1 MPADE
6 ETATRRGANALWET
20 LRAGG
25 VEACF
30 ANPGTSEM
38 HLVAALDDGP
48 GVRPVLVLA
57 EPVATG
63 AADGFARVTGRPGA
77 ALLHL
82 GPGLANGWS
91 NLHNARRAHSPVVAV
106 VGDFPDRHRALDPPL
121 GSDLD
126 GLAASVGGWY
136 RRAASGATLG
146 TDTADALRAAYG
158 PPGRPAVLAV
168 ASDAAGQPCDE
179 PVAAVVAPPAR
190 PVDAAV
196 VEAAASAR
204 GPRAALLLGGPAL
217 TRRGLELA
225 TRVAATSGARLLM
238 ESFPAIVDHGAGTV
252 SLERVNY
259 VPEFAQAQLAE
270 VDELV
275 LVGSREPVGPF
286 DYEGVAGRLVRAD
299 TRVSTLAAP
308 GDDALGALEALVE
321 RLGAP
326 PVRPAPLGPPERPT
340 GALTPASL
348 CAAVGATLD
357 EGTVVVDESITSG
370 LHLFE
375 ATSASPAHRITT
387 LTGQA
392 LGYGLPCALGAAV
405 GSAGR
410 VLALVA
416 DGSFLYSAPALWSMA
431 REGLDVTVVVL
442 VNRRYAILEWERH
455 RLGAMAEGS
464 ASASLMDLSRPDL
477 DYVALARGFGVPAA
491 RATTAEELGDRLEAS
506 AAEPGPHLVEAVF
519 APR

>member
-1 MPADE
+1 MRANGG
-6 ETATRRGANALWET
+6 TATRLGANALWET

-38 HLVAALDDGP
+38 HLVAALDDDP
-48 GVRPVLVLA
+48 GVRPILVLA

-63 AADGFARVTGRPGA
+63 AADGFARVTGRAGA
-77 ALLHL
+77 ALVHL

-91 NLHNARRAHSPVVAV
+91 NLHNARRAHSPVLAV
-106 VGDFPDRHRALDPPL
+106 VGDFPDRHRALDPL
-121 GSDLD
+121 LASDLD

-136 RRAASGATLG
+136 RRAVSGATLG
-146 TDTADALRAAYG
+146 ADAADALRAAYG
-158 PPGRPAVLAV
+158 PPGRPVVLAI
-168 ASDAAGQPCDE
+168 ASDAAGRPCDE
-179 PVAAVVAPPAR
+179 PVVTVAPPAAR
-190 PVDAAV
+190 PVATAA
-196 VEAAASAR
+196 VEAAAHAS
-204 GPRAALLLGGPAL
+204 GPRTALLLGGAAL

-225 TRVAATSGARLLM
+225 ARVGAAGATRLFM
-238 ESFPAIVDHGAGTV
+238 EPFPAIVDHGAGATT
-252 SLERVNY
+252 LERVNY
-259 VPEFAQAQLAE
+259 IPEFAQAQLAE

-275 LVGSREPVGPF
+275 LVGAREPVGPF
-286 DYEGVAGRLVRAD
+286 DYEGVAGRLVREDARI
-299 TRVSTLAAP
+299 TTLAAP
-308 GDDALGALEALVE
+308 DEDVLGALEALVE

-326 PVRPAPLGPPERPT
+326 PVGFAPLAPPAAPT
-340 GALTPASL
+340 GPLTPESL

-387 LTGQA
+387 LTGHA

-416 DGSFLYSAPALWSMA
+416 DGSFCYSAPALWSMA

-455 RLGAMAEGS
+455 RLGAMVAGS
-464 ASASLMDLSRPDL
+464 PSASLMDLSRPDL
-477 DYVALARGFGVPAA
+477 DYVALAHGFGVPAT
-491 RATTAEELGDRLEAS
+491 RATTAEALVERLGTAT
-506 AAEPGPHLVEAVF
+506 AESGPHLVEAEF

>member
-1 MPADE
+1 MRADG
-6 ETATRRGANALWET
+6 ETTTRLGANALWET

-38 HLVAALDDGP
+38 HLVAALDDDP

-57 EPVATG
+57 ESVATG

-106 VGDFPDRHRALDPPL
+106 VGDFPDRHRAFDPL
-121 GSDLD
+121 LASDLD

-136 RRAASGATLG
+136 RRAVSGARLG

-168 ASDAAGQPCDE
+168 ASDAAGQPCAE
-179 PVAAVVAPPAR
+179 PLVAVAPGPAR
-190 PVDAAV
+190 PVDPDALESVAR
-196 VEAAASAR
+196 AR
-204 GPRAALLLGGPAL
+204 GPRTALLLGGAAL
-217 TRRGLELA
+217 TRRGLERA
-225 TRVAATSGARLLM
+225 ARVAARAGVRLLM
-238 ESFPAIVDHGAGTV
+238 EPFPGIVDHGAGAPT
-252 SLERVNY
+252 LERVNY
-259 VPEFAQAQLAE
+259 VPEFAQAQLSE

-275 LVGSREPVGPF
+275 LVGAREPVGPF
-286 DYEGVAGRLVRAD
+286 DYEGVAGRLVRPDA
-299 TRVSTLAAP
+299 RVSSLAAP
-308 GDDALGALEALVE
+308 GEDALGALEALAE
-321 RLGAP
+321 GLGAP
-326 PVRPAPLGPPERPT
+326 SRATHAPPGPPPAPT
-340 GALTPASL
+340 GALTPETL
-348 CAAVGATLD
+348 CAAVGATLA

-370 LHLFE
+370 LHLFA
-375 ATSASPAHRITT
+375 ATDASPAHRITT
-387 LTGQA
+387 LTGHA

-405 GSAGR
+405 GTSAR

-442 VNRRYAILEWERH
+442 VNRRYAILEWERQ
-455 RLGAMAEGS
+455 RLGPFAEGS
-464 ASASLMDLSRPDL
+464 SSASLMDLSRPDL
-477 DYVALARGFGVPAA
+477 DYVALARGLGVPGE
-491 RATTAEELGDRLEAS
+491 RATTAEELVSALAA
-506 AAEPGPHLVEAVF
+506 AAEPGPRLVEAVF

>member
-1 MPADE
+1 MRADE
-6 ETATRRGANALWET
+6 ETATRLGANALWET

-48 GVRPVLVLA
+48 GVRPVLCLT

-106 VGDFPDRHRALDPPL
+106 VGDFPDRHRALDPLL

-126 GLAASVGGWY
+126 GLGASVGGWY
-136 RRAASGATLG
+136 RRSVSGATLG
-146 TDTADALRAAYG
+146 TDTADAVRAAYG

-168 ASDAAGQPCDE
+168 ASDAAGHPCAQPVE
-179 PVAAVVAPPAR
+179 AVAR
-190 PVDAAV
+190 PAPRTF
-196 VEAAASAR
+196 EATALDSLAGTL
-204 GPRAALLLGGPAL
+204 GPRTALVLGGPAL
-217 TRRGLELA
+217 TGRGLELA
-225 TRVAATSGARLLM
+225 TRVAGASGARLLM
-238 ESFPAIVDHGAGTV
+238 EPFPAIVDHGGGAPT
-252 SLERVNY
+252 LDRVNY
-259 VPEFAQAQLAE
+259 VPEFAQAQLRE
-270 VDELV
+270 VDDLV
-275 LVGSREPVGPF
+275 LVGAREPVGPF
-286 DYEGVAGRLVRAD
+286 DYEGVPGRLVREDA
-299 TRVSTLAAP
+299 RVTTLAAP
-308 GDDALGALEALVE
+308 GDDALAALEALVE

-326 PVRPAPLGPPERPT
+326 RVSAAPPAPPAPPSGP
-340 GALTPASL
+340 LTPESL
-348 CAAVGATLD
+348 CAAVGASLV

-375 ATSASPAHRITT
+375 ATDASPPHRVTT
-387 LTGQA
+387 LTGHA

-405 GSAGR
+405 GSSGR

-442 VNRRYAILEWERH
+442 VNRRYAILEWERA
-455 RLGAMAEGS
+455 RLGALVAGS

-477 DYVALARGFGVPAA
+477 DYGALARGLGVPAR
-491 RATTAEELGDRLEAS
+491 RATTAEELVEGLAAS
-506 AAEPGPHLVEAVF
+506 AAEPGPHLLEAVF
-519 APR
+519 APH

>member
-1 MPADE
+1 MRADG
-6 ETATRRGANALWET
+6 ETTTRLGANALWET

-38 HLVAALDDGP
+38 HLVAALDDDP

-57 EPVATG
+57 ESVATG

-106 VGDFPDRHRALDPPL
+106 VGDFPDRHRAFDPL
-121 GSDLD
+121 LASDLD

-136 RRAASGATLG
+136 RRAVSGARLG

-168 ASDAAGQPCDE
+168 ASDAAGRGCDE
-179 PVAAVVAPPAR
+179 PVVTVAPPSAR
-190 PVDAAV
+190 PGEPAA
-196 VEAAASAR
+196 VEAAARVA
-204 GPRAALLLGGPAL
+204 GPRTALLLGGGAL
-217 TRRGLELA
+217 TRRGLERA
-225 TRVAATSGARLLM
+225 TRVAARSGARLLM
-238 ESFPAIVDHGAGTV
+238 EPFPAIVDHGAGTV
-252 SLERVNY
+252 TLERVNY

-275 LVGSREPVGPF
+275 LVGAREPVGPF
-286 DYEGVAGRLVRAD
+286 DYEGVAGRLVREDA
-299 TRVSTLAAP
+299 RVTTLAAP
-308 GDDALGALEALVE
+308 GEDALGALEALVE

-326 PVRPAPLGPPERPT
+326 PVRTASAAPPLRPT
-340 GALTPASL
+340 GALTPESL
-348 CAAVGATLD
+348 CAAVGATLA

-375 ATSASPAHRITT
+375 ATSASPAHRVTT
-387 LTGQA
+387 LTGHA

-416 DGSFLYSAPALWSMA
+416 DGSFFYSAPALWSMA

-455 RLGAMAEGS
+455 RLGTMAEGS

-477 DYVALARGFGVPAA
+477 DYVALARGFGVPAT
-491 RATTAEELGDRLEAS
+491 RATTADELIERLAA
-506 AAEPGPHLVEAVF
+506 AAEPGPHLIEAVF